1 VRTPVTTPEPMA
13 HARLQTQSNN
23 SWRDIALCSNDPA
36 PCDGFG
42 LEYLIDLQRAC
53 RIGDAV

>member
-1 VRTPVTTPEPMA
+1 MA

-23 SWRDIALCSNDPA
+23 SWRDIALGSNDTA

-42 LEYLIDLQRAC
+42 LEHLIDLQRA
-53 RIGDAV
+53 RQMGDAG

>member
-1 VRTPVTTPEPMA
+1 MA

-42 LEYLIDLQRAC
+42 LEHLIDLQRAC
-53 RIGDAV
+53 RMGEAV